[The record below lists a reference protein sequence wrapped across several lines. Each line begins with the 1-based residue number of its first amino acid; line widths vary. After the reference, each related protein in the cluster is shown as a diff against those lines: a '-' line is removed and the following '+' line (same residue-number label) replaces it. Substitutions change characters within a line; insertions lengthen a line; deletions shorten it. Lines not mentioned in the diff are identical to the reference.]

1 MTARPCPHCR
11 QVVNPLCQACGGTG
25 FLDPVQRPSCDR
37 CEQGTMDADRY
48 DTNGRLVSAGNDHVY
63 GRCGC
68 PCHERSPR

>member
-1 MTARPCPHCR
+1 
-11 QVVNPLCQACGGTG
+11 
-25 FLDPVQRPSCDR
+25 
-37 CEQGTMDADRY
+37 MDADRY